1 MHDADVWDQIRKD
14 LGIEVAHRTGKWTV
28 RMLEICWSMIMAQGY
43 NVYRYNNAL
52 PQPRLSSHQ
61 FKLANILGLLNHQVV
76 NGPQVASPEVMPTEY
91 KLHEWPI
98 GCGTTAR
105 MQPN

>member
-1 MHDADVWDQIRKD
+1 MDRSNVGD
-14 LGIEVAHRTGKWTV
+14 L
-28 RMLEICWSMIMAQGY
+28 L
-43 NVYRYNNAL
+43 VYDHGTRVQRIPL
-52 PQPRLSSHQ
+52 QQRPRPQPRLSSHQ

-98 GCGTTAR
+98 GFGATAR